1 MTVSAPAVEQA
12 HGTAAAPDAVAPP
25 PGHPRFPL
33 IDSLRAIAALS
44 VVLVHAGGL
53 TVTPEDGFV
62 SHAEVGVAVFFAI
75 SGFLLYRPF
84 VSARLNGARRST
96 LAGYLRR
103 RLLRIV
109 PAYWLALTVLAIWPG
124 ATGVFSGHFW
134 VFYGFGQIY
143 SDRYVLDGIAP
154 AWTLCIEITF
164 YLLLPVYAAAVG
176 ALVGRLARRRQVA
189 AELGVLAAI
198 AIASAVYRWL
208 LRSDGSLS
216 WVLNA
221 LPTHL
226 DWFAPGM
233 ALAVLSAHWQEG
245 EPPRLARL
253 VARRPWIALAFSAC
267 AYALVSLTE
276 HGPQLVRAGIHPV
289 LIYTAP
295 QDLERHTLYAATAIG
310 LLVPAVLGTGGWL
323 RRVLAWRVLAWLG
336 LVSYGIYLWH
346 QNLLVWICQPG
357 PELGCSFH
365 GLPGAHRSPLL
376 ALFGLGAL
384 AAVACAAASYYGVE
398 RPILRFKERRAVSPR
413 PAGAPAAAGGGGRP

>member
-1 MTVSAPAVEQA
+1 MTVSAPVVVQA
-12 HGTAAAPDAVAPP
+12 QAPAPDTIAAPDAVAPP

-84 VSARLNGARRST
+84 VSVRLNGARSST
-96 LAGYLRR
+96 LRSYLRR

-109 PAYWLALTVLAIWPG
+109 PAYWLALTLLAIWPG

-143 SDRYVLDGIAP
+143 NDNYVLDGIAP

-164 YLLLPVYAAAVG
+164 YLLLPLYAMAVG
-176 ALVGRLARRRQVA
+176 LLLRRLERRRQVI
-189 AELGVLAAI
+189 AELAILAAI
-198 AIASAVYRWL
+198 AVASEAYRWV
-208 LRSDGSLS
+208 LRSDGSIS

-233 ALAVLSAHWQEG
+233 ALAVLSAYWQTG
-245 EPPRLARL
+245 ELPRAARL
-253 VARRPWIALAFSAC
+253 VARRPWIAIAFSAA
-267 AYALVSLTE
+267 AYTIVSLTE
-276 HGPQLVRAGIHPV
+276 HGPQLIRAGIHPI
-289 LIYTAP
+289 LLYTAP

-310 LLVPAVLGTGGWL
+310 LLVPAVLGTGGWV

-336 LVSYGIYLWH
+336 LISYGIYLWH

-357 PELGCSFH
+357 PELGCAFH
-365 GLPGAHRSPLL
+365 GLPGAHRSPLV
-376 ALFGLGAL
+376 ALFVLGAV
-384 AAVACAAASYYGVE
+384 AAVACAAFSYYVVE
-398 RPILRFKERRAVSPR
+398 RPILRFKDARR
-413 PAGAPAAAGGGGRP
+413 